1 MVIDRMPGT
10 VKPGRAGP
18 RLPPLE
24 TVVHAALLLVAVFVG
39 AAFASSSWS
48 LILFGAAA
56 LAGVF
61 VTAAYAYCLNR
72 AFNDTRRLAGESER
86 RYIRL
91 YDGIAA
97 GVLSADATGRLRAA
111 NPALVGLLG
120 YGSEAELLA
129 VDFGEQVY
137 AGPGTYAAV
146 LDRVRAHGEV
156 QQLEARLRR
165 ADGLTVTM
173 LASVRALWDDAGE
186 VNAFEAT
193 LLDVSGLKLAESQ
206 RRSMERR
213 FRRLFDSNAVGIMF
227 CNAKSGMLEEGNQR
241 MLDLAGLRPSEL
253 PVSLEALVPEDQL
266 ALNGTLREA
275 LLRHGS
281 IGPVPVEYS
290 RADGR
295 RVPVLISAALIEPM
309 SGEFICVVI
318 DRTAEV
324 AAARAVSE
332 MRGFYELLLD
342 EVPTLIASHDLDQR
356 FTYCNHAYRQWLG
369 LGEPPIGRTLLE
381 LIGPE
386 RYGAAAAPAALA
398 LTGETVRFEA
408 EVRRDGRRHV
418 MEVTYV
424 PQRAADGSIL
434 GFLSFINDRTQEA
447 SGSSGSTG
455 VRQGERAVAGD
466 TAAVARALRSV

>member
-1 MVIDRMPGT
+1 MVIDRTPGMAE
-10 VKPGRAGP
+10 PGRAGP
-18 RLPPLE
+18 RLPPLA
-24 TVVHAALLLVAVFVG
+24 TVVQAALLLVAVFIG
-39 AAFASSSWS
+39 AAFASGVWS
-48 LILFGAAA
+48 LLLLGGAA
-56 LAGVF
+56 LAGVMA
-61 VTAAYAYCLNR
+61 TGAYAYYLSR
-72 AFNDTRRLAGESER
+72 AFSDTRRLAGESAR

-91 YDGIAA
+91 YEGIAA
-97 GVLSADATGRLRAA
+97 GVLTADAAGRLLAA
-111 NPALVGLLG
+111 NPALVTLLG

-129 VDFGEQVY
+129 VDFGDQIY

-146 LDRVRAHGEV
+146 LERVRARGEV

-165 ADGLTVTM
+165 ANGLTVTV
-173 LASVRALWDDAGE
+173 LAGIRAVWGDAGE
-186 VNAFEAT
+186 VTSFEAT

-227 CNAKSGMLEEGNQR
+227 CNAKTGMLEEGNQR
-241 MLDLAGLRPSEL
+241 LLDLAGLRPSEL

-295 RVPVLISAALIEPM
+295 RVPVLISAALVEPM

-324 AAARAVSE
+324 DAGRAVSE
-332 MRGFYELLLD
+332 TRAFYELLLD
-342 EVPTLIASHDLDQR
+342 EVPTLIASHDVDQR
-356 FTYCNHAYRQWLG
+356 FTYCNHAYCQWLG
-369 LGEPPIGRTLLE
+369 LAEPPLGRTLLE
-381 LIGPE
+381 LVGPE
-386 RYGAAAAPAALA
+386 RYDRAAAPATLA
-398 LTGETVRFEA
+398 LTGEMVHFA
-408 EVRRDGRRHV
+408 VEVRRDGRRHV

-424 PQRAADGSIL
+424 PQRGGDGQII
-434 GFLSFINDRTQEA
+434 GFLSFVNDRTPESPEESAGGGARTQVRLA
-447 SGSSGSTG
+447 SDSPASVTRMLRG
-455 VRQGERAVAGD
+455 V
-466 TAAVARALRSV
+466 